1 MPGRLN
7 KLMFAITCLF
17 LLSGCAAG
25 RLNYNPNKKYTRQ
38 ILQEDFHSFRKIL
51 EEGHPSLYWYT
62 TKDSLD
68 YYFNNSFSRIKDSM
82 TEPQFRALLS
92 YTISKIN
99 CGHTSV
105 RSSKNYLR
113 YLDTVRMKQF
123 PLSIKLWDD
132 SAVVY
137 ANLNRGDTIIARGTV
152 VKSINEKPIN
162 YYRDS
167 LFQFISMDGYGII
180 NKYQTLSNMGSFS
193 GWYRNIFGLADQF
206 TIGYTNEFGREK
218 KTTIPVFNPRKD
230 SSFKK
235 ELMNFKKLDRKERR
249 KNILF
254 GSRELRFD
262 SSSSTA
268 ILTLNTFVGGK
279 GIAGFIK
286 RSFKK
291 LQSKNI
297 KNLVIDV
304 RGNSGGNVG
313 ISNLLTRLIIDHRF
327 KLADT
332 LYAINKSSRYKKFI
346 GQYFI
351 THLSMSFI
359 SRKRADGRYH
369 FGYFERHYFK
379 PKKQHHFNGNVYVIT
394 GGNSFS
400 ATTLFANLL
409 KGQKSV
415 TLVGEETGGG
425 AYGNTAW
432 LIPEVTLPKTKIRF
446 SLPKFRMV
454 INKNIEKNGRGV
466 MPDVFVRSS
475 LESIQNGIDPKM
487 EKVKELIEKS
497 DSR

>member
-1 MPGRLN
+1 M
-7 KLMFAITCLF
+7 
-17 LLSGCAAG
+17 SGCAAG
-25 RLNYNPNKKYTRQ
+25 RLNYNPNQKYTRQ
-38 ILQEDFHSFRKIL
+38 ILQEDFHTFQNIL

-105 RSSKNYLR
+105 RYSRNYLR
-113 YLDTVRMKQF
+113 YLDTARMKQF

-137 ANLNRGDTIIARGTV
+137 ANLNRRDSIITRGTV
-152 VKSINEKPIN
+152 VKSINDKPIN

-167 LFQFISMDGYGII
+167 LFQFISMDGYSII

-193 GWYRNIFGLADQF
+193 GWYRNIFGLADHF
-206 TIGYTNEFGREK
+206 TIGYINESGLEK
-218 KTTIPVFNPRKD
+218 HTTIPVFDPRKD

-235 ELMNFKKLDRKERR
+235 ELIKFKRPDNKERR
-249 KNILF
+249 QNILTAA
-254 GSRELRFD
+254 RQLRFD
-262 SSSSTA
+262 SSTSTA

-286 RSFKK
+286 RTFKELK
-291 LQSKNI
+291 SKHI
-297 KNLVIDV
+297 KNLVVDV

-313 ISNLLTRLIIDHRF
+313 ISNLLTRLIIDHQF

-332 LYAINKSSRYKKFI
+332 LYAINKSSRYKKLI
-346 GQYFI
+346 GQYWI
-351 THLSMSFI
+351 NHLSMSFI
-359 SRKRADGRYH
+359 SRKRADGKYH

-379 PKKQHHFNGNVYVIT
+379 PKKEHHFNGNVYVIM

-409 KGQKSV
+409 KGQHNV

-432 LIPEVTLPKTKIRF
+432 LIPEVTLPNTKIRF

-454 INKNIEKNGRGV
+454 INKNTVKNGRGV

-475 LESIQNGIDPKM
+475 LESIQKEIDPKM
-487 EKVKELIEKS
+487 EKVMELIEKS
-497 DSR
+497 ARQ